1 MESTKTLI
9 VESNPERR
17 DRLAHLLKE
26 SGFEVSVAA
35 DMAAAILTMLRG
47 GERNGEAGKKPTLA
61 ELEKRYAREVLDA
74 TGGNKTRAAEILGI
88 DRKTLYRLIGATPAQ
103 RAAAA
108 AAANGQPNGTPPS
121 A

>member
-1 MESTKTLI
+1 MESAKTLV

-17 DRLAHLLKE
+17 DRVERLLHE

-47 GERNGEAGKKPTLA
+47 DARNGETGKKPTLA
-61 ELEKRYAREVLDA
+61 EVEKRYAREVLDA

-108 AAANGQPNGTPPS
+108 AASAAPANGAP
-121 A
+121 